1 MLSSAMT
8 RSLDFLVALF
18 TDFSPIFGGPGG
30 AAESESPAERRSSR
44 HQENWF
50 LSRLQSTF
58 SPNASPNRRRCNS
71 DASACHILCLSQF
84 YCHHFITRPVGLIS
98 LCVYFLSL
106 PQFGGQSTDK
116 ESRRHES
123 GSRGGLLWHEL
134 GGPEPELWPR
144 RRWKGA
150 EHQHGGHVH

>member
-1 MLSSAMT
+1 MNVLVLRSCVDFSGCCSSSVSIPCCCCLVLYHHHHSSSSSNITGKSRSVLGVVCEEWTADKMLSSAMT

-30 AAESESPAERRSSR
+30 ADESESPAERRSSR

-84 YCHHFITRPVGLIS
+84 YCHHFTFS
-98 LCVYFLSL
+98 
-106 PQFGGQSTDK
+106 QWD
-116 ESRRHES
+116 
-123 GSRGGLLWHEL
+123 
-134 GGPEPELWPR
+134 
-144 RRWKGA
+144 
-150 EHQHGGHVH
+150 